1 MTCTSRLKAPA
12 LVTKI
17 LRSVLTS
24 LLAFSAAFA
33 ATPSAPQRLTFNL
46 PAGDAAQTLRA
57 FAEQSGRE
65 IIYPSASVKGI
76 KTNAVRGE
84 FTVRDALNALVAGTT
99 LNVTETLAGSLAV
112 NPAPDPN
119 GSRAVP
125 ATGAANPGLRAAQ
138 TEAIQLS
145 PFEVASARDD
155 GYRAMN
161 TMGAT
166 RTNVALRDLP
176 MNIVVANSEL
186 IADINAQELN
196 EAITYM
202 GGVSRVLGSAEPRYS
217 LRGFTSSAMMRNG
230 LRTFG
235 PADSSPDSVAVERV
249 EIIKGPAA
257 VMYGISEPGGS
268 INVISARPVP
278 GRAFARTGVQVGT
291 FDVFRADFTANAGI
305 SRELPLYFRFDTSY
319 TNLGPHPRWRDRETK
334 AANVSVAW
342 RPAPASTVT
351 ATLYRMNQSRT
362 RKQGEPNYFTTDGKR
377 VIVESLDFEFSRAP
391 KWSVQSDSEQFAE
404 IEATHR
410 FSDLLNVRVFASEN
424 RSSFSHLQAS
434 GGAPVTKANGS
445 TLWAPGENVRS
456 GFMYQNQIQWT
467 ERPDR
472 RGTALQIDANLRRTT
487 GSVTHQLLAGFEQVR
502 QRSVNWAAQA
512 ATTDRALI
520 DRVNAQLPKVSL
532 SLTAAGI
539 IRFTSPFFDP
549 EAIEQRNRLVDAL
562 GGRSNLQ
569 FNLQPND
576 DSRISTDAFLL
587 NYQLIF
593 GEGERGRVM
602 AGYRFDDFDNR
613 QATATRRTQ
622 TLTKGRSP
630 TAGISYRI
638 RPEVTAY
645 AMYSQSIKPN
655 LGSQPLAPQ
664 VTPLADGSPFDPE
677 SGAGGDLGLKFEWE
691 KMRAA
696 GTLAVFSV
704 KRRNIV
710 RPHPDTK
717 LSDAVMAATGSSL
730 SSLSGAER
738 NRGLE
743 LDFVVRPLSKWQ
755 IYGGLTW
762 LFDSEVLSSSDP
774 KAVGLPVSYARE
786 LTSSVWNKFEI
797 SRSFYVSG
805 GVIHKSQPRVRYAEN
820 SDSQHTRID
829 LGAGYR
835 TAIFG
840 VKSQFELQVKNL
852 TDKVIYETFDVRDY
866 PRRWIASF
874 RAEF

>member
-1 MTCTSRLKAPA
+1 MNHTLQPQRQSLFTRALRKFVTMLVAISATYAAPA
-12 LVTKI
+12 
-17 LRSVLTS
+17 SS
-24 LLAFSAAFA
+24 
-33 ATPSAPQRLTFNL
+33 PQRVVFNL
-46 PAGDAAQTLRA
+46 PDGDAAQTLRM

-65 IIYPSASVKGI
+65 IIYPSGSVKGI

-84 FTVRDALNALVAGTT
+84 FTVRDALFALVAGTS
-99 LNVTETLAGSLAV
+99 LQVTESRSGSLGV
-112 NPAPDPN
+112 NPAPDPKDP
-119 GSRAVP
+119 RVAPV
-125 ATGAANPGLRAAQ
+125 TEAASASTRAAQ
-138 TEAIQLS
+138 NDAIQLS

-155 GYRAMN
+155 GYRAVN

-202 GGVSRVLGSAEPRYS
+202 GGVSRVLGNAEPRYS

-278 GRAFARTGVQVGT
+278 GRNFARASVQAGN
-291 FDVFRADFTANAGI
+291 FEVFRADFTANAGI
-305 SRELPLYFRFDTSY
+305 SEGLPLYLRLDSSY

-334 AANVSVAW
+334 AANVSMAW
-342 RPAPASTVT
+342 RPAPASAVT

-362 RKQGEPNYFTTDGKR
+362 RKQGNPSYFMTDGKR
-377 VIVESLDFEFSRAP
+377 FLVESLDFEFSRAP
-391 KWSVQSDSEQFAE
+391 KWAVQSDSEQFAE

-410 FSDLLNVRVFASEN
+410 FSELLNVRVFASEN
-424 RSSFSHLQAS
+424 RSAFSHLQS
-434 GGAPVTKANGS
+434 GGGAPIAKANGS
-445 TLWAPGENVRS
+445 TLWAPGENVRG
-456 GFMYQNQIQWT
+456 GFVYQNQIQWT

-472 RGTALQIDANLRRTT
+472 RGTALQVDANFRRTT
-487 GSVTHQLLAGFEQVR
+487 GSITHQLLAGFEQVR
-502 QRSVNWAAQA
+502 QRSVNWTASAS
-512 ATTDRALI
+512 TSDRALI
-520 DRVNAQLPKVSL
+520 DRVGAQLPKVTL
-532 SLTAAGI
+532 SLTAAGV

-549 EAIEQRNRLVDAL
+549 EAIAQRDRLVDLL

-569 FNLQPND
+569 FNLQPTE
-576 DSRISTDAFLL
+576 DSRISTDAVLL
-587 NYQLIF
+587 NYQFIF
-593 GEGERGRVM
+593 GEGERGRIM

-613 QATATRRTQ
+613 QATSARITRTV
-622 TLTKGRSP
+622 TKGQSP

-655 LGSQPLAPQ
+655 LGSQPLALQ
-664 VTPLADGSPFDPE
+664 VTPLADGSPFEPE
-677 SGAGGDLGLKFEWE
+677 YGEGGDLGLKFEWAR
-691 KMRAA
+691 MRAA
-696 GTLAVFSV
+696 GTLAFFSV
-704 KRRNIV
+704 QRRNIV
-710 RPHPDTK
+710 RPHPDTN
-717 LSDAVMAATGSSL
+717 LSDAVMTATGMGL

-743 LDFVVRPLSKWQ
+743 LDFIVRPLAKWQ

-762 LFDSEVLSSSDP
+762 LIDSEVLSSSDP
-774 KAVGLPVSYARE
+774 QAVGRPVSYARD
-786 LTSSVWNKFEI
+786 LTASVWNKFEV
-797 SRSFYVSG
+797 SRSVYLTG
-805 GVIHKSQPRVRYAEN
+805 GVIHKTQPAVRYSEN
-820 SDSQHTRID
+820 SDNRHTRID
-829 LGAGYR
+829 LGVGYR
-835 TAIFG
+835 TEIFR
-840 VKSQFELQVKNL
+840 VKSRFELQVKNL
-852 TDKVIYETFDVRDY
+852 TDKVIWETFDVRDY
-866 PRRWIASF
+866 PRRWIASA
-874 RAEF
+874 RVEF